1 MLVFWVLAPLVAFG
15 ASRPVGG
22 WNDRIAWTR
31 LSDGM
36 RTGRMEQKPLLVLI
50 HQSNNGACKALKP
63 QWIKSKEI
71 AQLSSHFVMVNAGD
85 HEEPKDPKFR
95 PEGVN
100 GGYYPRIIFLR
111 PDGTRIDGI
120 QGPSSHHTAYFSKPA
135 QIVEAMRAA
144 LLATGL
150 DLDADEKAA
159 VAALEAAEREAAEKY
174 RTSVPGMLESIFA
187 IVDEDKDQKL
197 NHPEFATFIKHS
209 KGQVPTPVQYERMCK
224 LHGSDGGL
232 TFDKMRDV
240 YASRSADEL
249 RKLHDSLVRTAEL

>member
-1 MLVFWVLAPLVAFG
+1 MG
-15 ASRPVGG
+15 
-22 WNDRIAWTR
+22 
-31 LSDGM
+31 
-36 RTGRMEQKPLLVLI
+36 EQKPLLVLI
-50 HQSNNGACKALKP
+50 HQSNNGACKALEP
-63 QWIKSKEI
+63 Q
-71 AQLSSHFVMVNAGD
+71 
-85 HEEPKDPKFR
+85 DPKFR

-100 GGYYPRIIFLR
+100 GGDYPRIIFLR

-120 QGPSSHHTAYFSKPA
+120 QGPSSQHTAYFSKPA

-209 KGQVPTPVQYERMCK
+209 KGQVHTPVQYERMCK

-249 RKLHDSLVRTAEL
+249 REQLLLTLAEPARVSSASRNLI